1 MASPRPESGRA
12 PAVPAGDAA
21 ARTWTAAA
29 VIAAA
34 VFAAYSGTFSV
45 PLLFD
50 DIPSI
55 AENPTIRHLGTSLRP
70 PIDMTVSA
78 RPVLNLS
85 LALNYAVSGT
95 AVWSY
100 HAVNLAI
107 HALAALVLFGIVR
120 RTLGPRSDRRA
131 FLVAF
136 SAALLWALHPLQTE
150 SVTYIVQRAE
160 SLMGL
165 FYLLTLYCFIRGAAE
180 EGSRWYIPCVGACL
194 LGMATKE
201 VMVSAPL
208 VVLLYDRTFVAG
220 SFREAWRRRRR
231 VYAAL
236 AGTWVILPFL
246 VLATHGRGGSA
257 GFGNGVSAWDYAL
270 TQFPAVVHYLR
281 LGLWPR
287 PLVFDYGTG
296 PAHGMDSVV
305 PDALFVAGLVALTAW
320 ALVRRPAIGFLG
332 ACFFAILAPS
342 SSIVPVATE
351 TMAEH
356 RMYLP
361 LAALAVLVASGLHRW
376 LNRPA
381 VPVCVALAAVL
392 SWMTLQ
398 RNETYGS
405 EEGIWRDTAAKQPG
419 NERAHNNL
427 GYALSK
433 IPGRSA
439 EAIAEY
445 GEALRLKPAY
455 AQAQYNLAFA
465 LVSVPGRLDDAVAH
479 FREALRLD
487 PRLFEAHYNL
497 GVALQG
503 MPGHSAEAIAEYE
516 EALRLKPD
524 YVQAHFN
531 LGCLLQ
537 ATPGRLGDAITQYED
552 ALGLRPSLAGAHLN
566 LAIALI
572 NTPGRSAEAVDQLKD
587 VLALQPD
594 NAAARQL
601 LARVNPPG
609 R

>member
-1 MASPRPESGRA
+1 
-12 PAVPAGDAA
+12 
-21 ARTWTAAA
+21 
-29 VIAAA
+29 
-34 VFAAYSGTFSV
+34 
-45 PLLFD
+45 
-50 DIPSI
+50 
-55 AENPTIRHLGTSLRP
+55 
-70 PIDMTVSA
+70 
-78 RPVLNLS
+78 
-85 LALNYAVSGT
+85 
-95 AVWSY
+95 
-100 HAVNLAI
+100 
-107 HALAALVLFGIVR
+107 
-120 RTLGPRSDRRA
+120 
-131 FLVAF
+131 
-136 SAALLWALHPLQTE
+136 
-150 SVTYIVQRAE
+150 
-160 SLMGL
+160 
-165 FYLLTLYCFIRGAAE
+165 
-180 EGSRWYIPCVGACL
+180 
-194 LGMATKE
+194 
-201 VMVSAPL
+201 
-208 VVLLYDRTFVAG
+208 
-220 SFREAWRRRRR
+220 
-231 VYAAL
+231 
-236 AGTWVILPFL
+236 
-246 VLATHGRGGSA
+246 
-257 GFGNGVSAWDYAL
+257 
-270 TQFPAVVHYLR
+270 
-281 LGLWPR
+281 
-287 PLVFDYGTG
+287 
-296 PAHGMDSVV
+296 MDSVV